1 MGFIDHRKLYF
12 RHFQQQEDGEFI
24 EASSDQVHLASH
36 QFGQLDE
43 DIFLHAEFPFHP
55 KAASTGDV
63 LEIQLVINQDSYY
76 LYLPVRIAGKA
87 TPPAQ
92 VPVLGS
98 TVSPKIPYMVLH
110 DPPGDA
116 SFSSFESGKS
126 FCRST
131 SLTLGNGT
139 DFSANAAVKLGI
151 AGSAGFIVTTD
162 FEFSTTLSTGLTLST
177 TQTSEN
183 TYETCLEV
191 TESFETS
198 SLENVGDGFRDGDD
212 LFIGYGTELIYGA
225 IIDSL
230 VYEDCQL
237 VPVKKLIIAPSGKK
251 QQFILTERG
260 INKEIDQLRRLI
272 AQTTDNKTAIQ
283 SQNQI
288 DVWEQV
294 IQLNRENKTDESDF
308 LRSIRFFG
316 GSAFSMSEE
325 LTTKVTKSIE
335 TELFLETRVGVEF
348 LAEAGG
354 SGVSGGFEL
363 NTNHNLGVSS
373 QTDAEN
379 RKLITYQLLDDDFED
394 QFIIDVYRDPMFG
407 TPYFKLMPGSK
418 TSCPFEGG
426 QQIDAPKLYN
436 GADCSN
442 KSKYIDIVNVPI
454 ETSVTAPIE
463 ICNESDQRRFY
474 SIRLDGQTN
483 PLGAIIDLNGR
494 NLNNHFE
501 GQAFE
506 LEPNACLKA
515 LLIIR
520 NGRPTTTLNN
530 SDTPNNNSVT
540 HSSNKP
546 SSANRLSACKIS
558 SA

>member
-1 MGFIDHRKLYF
+1 MLDFRKLFGVFFITLQMLIPNDHLTAQANQITINNLKHPISRLTIAGLPAGGGYHEVDECGVCLPFGSKKQVINGAQATYASQVDETYYAFQVGETYQLDVSFGRLTRSNVVFWHVKNTNTNTPTAVPLATNPNAPRGTLSFHFPYEKATDGDVLVFSVFEEDVVQEHGDAREFLVYIPIQKEYRISLDMDSDGELFIENLGNLSLYGLPKWCDAPIASITTKSNAMSDQERQKLVQLVANQTQPTNYIDAETTESGYIFELFLTPSEMGFIDHRKLYF

-183 TYETCLEV
+183 TYETCLA
-191 TESFETS
+191 SNGIFR
-198 SLENVGDGFRDGDD
+198 NV
-212 LFIGYGTELIYGA
+212 
-225 IIDSL
+225 
-230 VYEDCQL
+230 
-237 VPVKKLIIAPSGKK
+237 KLGKRRRWLSGW
-251 QQFILTERG
+251 R
-260 INKEIDQLRRLI
+260 
-272 AQTTDNKTAIQ
+272 
-283 SQNQI
+283 
-288 DVWEQV
+288 
-294 IQLNRENKTDESDF
+294 
-308 LRSIRFFG
+308 
-316 GSAFSMSEE
+316 
-325 LTTKVTKSIE
+325 
-335 TELFLETRVGVEF
+335 
-348 LAEAGG
+348 
-354 SGVSGGFEL
+354 
-363 NTNHNLGVSS
+363 
-373 QTDAEN
+373 
-379 RKLITYQLLDDDFED
+379 
-394 QFIIDVYRDPMFG
+394 
-407 TPYFKLMPGSK
+407 
-418 TSCPFEGG
+418 
-426 QQIDAPKLYN
+426 
-436 GADCSN
+436 
-442 KSKYIDIVNVPI
+442 
-454 ETSVTAPIE
+454 
-463 ICNESDQRRFY
+463 
-474 SIRLDGQTN
+474 
-483 PLGAIIDLNGR
+483 
-494 NLNNHFE
+494 
-501 GQAFE
+501 
-506 LEPNACLKA
+506 
-515 LLIIR
+515 
-520 NGRPTTTLNN
+520 
-530 SDTPNNNSVT
+530 
-540 HSSNKP
+540 
-546 SSANRLSACKIS
+546 
-558 SA
+558 